1 VTSRFPLVLVAGC
14 ATLAGCSDSFNAGP
28 LKYVENEKLR
38 TDLKDKPGLQE
49 AVRKALARAFGE
61 DPQHIRVPAG
71 AGLFSGGGVYLGN
84 KVQTGEGE
92 QAVIKTVLVERT
104 SPSPNGEADRV
115 PLDGGYALYR
125 THCLHCHGV
134 SGAGDGPTASF
145 LYPRPRDYRKG
156 LFKFTSTPN
165 GVKPTRDDLRKTVRY
180 GLHGT
185 SMPAFEPLIS
195 DAQIEQILDYVIFL
209 SLRGEVELNLI
220 EEATFAD
227 EKDPDPL
234 SDAKVQEF
242 VAKVAGNWK
251 AAESQ
256 IVNPPI
262 PRTLATRESVL
273 RGRHLFL
280 GGKVKNDAGQDVSVE
295 CTSCHGP
302 KAEGNGPSLVPQ
314 EVFNDVVFYGDPSTE
329 SDRLAKYDEKTRE
342 LWKNS
347 LDDWGRPLRANNLSR
362 GIYKGGRR
370 PIDIYWRIAKGING
384 AKMPAHYPTL
394 KPEQIWDLVN
404 FVLELPQEPKL
415 LDLPPPAVAPPSKAP
430 VPAVA
435 RR

>member
-14 ATLAGCSDSFNAGP
+14 VTLAGCSDSFNAGP
-28 LKYVENEKLR
+28 LRYVENEKLA
-38 TDLKDKPGLQE
+38 TDLKDKPKLQE
-49 AVRKALARAFGE
+49 AVRKALARNFGE

-71 AGLFSGGGVYLGN
+71 AGLFTGGGVYLGN
-84 KVQTGEGE
+84 MIQTGEGE
-92 QAVIKTVLVERT
+92 QGVIKTVLAEWKT
-104 SPSPNGEADRV
+104 ADGGTETL
-115 PLDGGYALYR
+115 PLDGGYRLYR

-134 SGAGDGPTASF
+134 SGAGDGPTAPF

-165 GVKPTRDDLRKTVRY
+165 GVKPTRDDLRKTILY

-185 SMPAFEPLIS
+185 SMPAFEPLMNN
-195 DAQIEQILDYVIFL
+195 AQIEQVLEYVLFL

-220 EEATFAD
+220 EEASFVD
-227 EKDPDPL
+227 EKDADPL
-234 SDAKVQEF
+234 PDSKVEEF

-256 IVNPPI
+256 VVNPPI
-262 PRTLATRESVL
+262 ARTVSTRESVL

-302 KAEGNGPSLVPQ
+302 KALGNGPSLVSQ

-329 SDRLAKYDEKTRE
+329 LERLAKYDDKTRE

-347 LDDWGRPLRANNLSR
+347 LDDWGRPLRANNLNR

-415 LDLPPPAVAPPSKAP
+415 LDLPAPVAPPPATT
-430 VPAVA
+430 PAVA